1 MGHFIQ
7 WHYNNESLTGFHI
20 NDEIG
25 ASKVAE
31 KANYI
36 YTTMLL
42 SSEPLTTHNRTMASI
57 ILVSFMGPV
66 PSSFNITCSSGSLCQ
81 TVRAGPVSN
90 VSRSQASTP
99 GNSNSNMDLVLDYI
113 LSYRVV
119 GNISTHI
126 FICRAN
132 HSSLSIQSNGPLFN
146 FTSSD
151 VVGSRKVVLS
161 SEYTVKELAMC
172 IDRTI
177 LTITSI
183 FIVTGNSD
191 VQVTCSY
198 EGNERRVHSNLE
210 YETQNTVPVEG
221 VTDSTF
227 VATNVQ
233 TNSTTKNNR
242 MSTNKDDVVMN
253 SSDTANKQTIFV
265 TVATLIL
272 CTIIQ

>member
-1 MGHFIQ
+1 MQCDGTLHTAWQ
-7 WHYNNESLTGFHI
+7 YNNEPLTGFHS

-25 ASKVAE
+25 VSKVLE

-36 YTTMLL
+36 YTAMLL
-42 SSEPLTTHNRTMASI
+42 SSEPLTTHNSTMASI
-57 ILVSFMGPV
+57 ILVSFMEPV
-66 PSSFNITCSSGSLCQ
+66 PSSFNITCSSGSLYQ

-90 VSRSQASTP
+90 VSRSSARTP

-132 HSSLSIQSNGPLFN
+132 HSSLSIQSNDSLFN

-172 IDRTI
+172 IDR

-183 FIVTGNSD
+183 FIVTDNSD

-221 VTDSTF
+221 VIDGTF
-227 VATNVQ
+227 VTTNVQ
-233 TNSTTKNNR
+233 TKL
-242 MSTNKDDVVMN
+242 
-253 SSDTANKQTIFV
+253 
-265 TVATLIL
+265 TLGTHL
-272 CTIIQ
+272 LFSA

>member
-1 MGHFIQ
+1 MGRFIQ
-7 WHYNNESLTGFHI
+7 WHYNNEPLTGFHS

-25 ASKVAE
+25 ASKVVE

-36 YTTMLL
+36 YTAMLL

-66 PSSFNITCSSGSLCQ
+66 PSNFNITCRSGSLYQ
-81 TVRAGPVSN
+81 TVREGPVSN
-90 VSRSQASTP
+90 VSRSSASTP
-99 GNSNSNMDLVLDYI
+99 GNSNSNMVLVLDYI

-126 FICRAN
+126 
-132 HSSLSIQSNGPLFN
+132 SIQSNGPLFN

-161 SEYTVKELAMC
+161 SEYTVKELTMC
-172 IDRTI
+172 IDR

-221 VTDSTF
+221 VTDSTS
-227 VATNVQ
+227 VAINLQ
-233 TNSTTKNNR
+233 TNSTTKNNHYY
-242 MSTNKDDVVMN
+242 VY
-253 SSDTANKQTIFV
+253 
-265 TVATLIL
+265 
-272 CTIIQ
+272 

>member
-1 MGHFIQ
+1 MHLHFLSIVTVVILATAASESIRLNFVKGVNTNEFTDYYFSCNVMGRFIQ
-7 WHYNNESLTGFHI
+7 WHYNNEPLTGFHI

-25 ASKVAE
+25 ASKVLG

-36 YTTMLL
+36 YTAMLL

-57 ILVSFMGPV
+57 ILVSF
-66 PSSFNITCSSGSLCQ
+66 
-81 TVRAGPVSN
+81 
-90 VSRSQASTP
+90 
-99 GNSNSNMDLVLDYI
+99 I
-113 LSYRVV
+113 L
-119 GNISTHI
+119 
-126 FICRAN
+126 
-132 HSSLSIQSNGPLFN
+132 
-146 FTSSD
+146 
-151 VVGSRKVVLS
+151 
-161 SEYTVKELAMC
+161 C

-183 FIVTGNSD
+183 FIMTGNSE

-265 TVATLIL
+265 TVATLFLYI
-272 CTIIQ
+272 IIQIIPSL